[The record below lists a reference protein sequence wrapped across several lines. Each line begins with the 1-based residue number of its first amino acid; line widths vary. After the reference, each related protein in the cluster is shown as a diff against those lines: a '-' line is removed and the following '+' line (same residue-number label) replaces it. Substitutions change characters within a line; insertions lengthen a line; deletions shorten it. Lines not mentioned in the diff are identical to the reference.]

1 MYTKKSGF
9 TIIELL
15 VVTTIIAVLAVGA
28 FISFST
34 AGKSAR
40 DGRRKSDL
48 ETVRQALVLYKAENS
63 NYIANAGYDAGG
75 YTTVAGTLTV
85 SGFLSNPAPS
95 DPKSTYSYTYGGTL
109 STFCVCAQVENSN
122 NGNASGTN
130 CSGSSGNYYCVRN
143 P

>member
-1 MYTKKSGF
+1 MHKKRNGF

-28 FISFST
+28 FVSFSS

-48 ETVRQALVLYKAENS
+48 ETVRQSLVLYKAENS
-63 NYIANAGYDAGG
+63 TYLVNSGYDAAG
-75 YTTVAGTLTV
+75 YSSVTGTLTG

-95 DPKSTYSYTYGGTL
+95 DPKSTYSYTYGGTA
-109 STFCVCAQVENSN
+109 STFCACAQVENST
-122 NGNASGTN
+122 NGNASNTN
-130 CSGSSGNYYCVRN
+130 CAGTSGAYYCVRN

>member
-1 MYTKKSGF
+1 MQRKRNGF

-28 FISFST
+28 FISFSA

-63 NYIANAGYDAGG
+63 TYIVNGGYNAGG
-75 YTTVAGTLTV
+75 YTTAAGTLTGN
-85 SGFLSNPAPS
+85 GFLSNPAPS
-95 DPKSTYSYTYGGTL
+95 DPKSTYSYTYGGTA
-109 STFCVCAQVENSN
+109 STFCVCAQVENSPN
-122 NGNASGTN
+122 SNSSNASCNGTP
-130 CSGSSGNYYCVRN
+130 GAYYCVSN